1 MAIDPNL
8 FFSLSC
14 YAVNKQE
21 DIQIRLIRMI
31 RNQLPD
37 HVSMV
42 DEIADLL
49 EISNDSAYRR
59 IRGEKAL
66 SLYELQKL
74 AAKFQISL
82 DDLIGNPT
90 NSVTFTTS
98 FLEETS
104 YTFIDWLKGVLKFA
118 QDTSMVNDAEV
129 IFILNE
135 LNIYHI
141 IEVPEVCAFK
151 LFFWKKSNLDFPG
164 YRDLKFSVN
173 HLDDEVLKLSEEI
186 SKHYVKINTIEF
198 TTEESLNSI
207 LKQVVYYSEAG
218 YFQSREDALLLC
230 DKMHELVDHQQ
241 NQAALGFKFSRGKHP
256 VGEEGNFQL
265 FHNDLILVDNTI
277 LMKAGDSRA
286 TYLTNNAIN
295 LMVSNDREY
304 YNYNYAWGRNLL
316 SKSVPIS
323 GTAEKERNR
332 FFRALHQKI
341 DAVRAKL

>member
-1 MAIDPNL
+1 MEN
-8 FFSLSC
+8 
-14 YAVNKQE
+14 QE

-31 RNQLPD
+31 RDQLPD

-59 IRGEKAL
+59 IRGEKPL
-66 SLYELQKL
+66 SLHELQKL
-74 AAKFQISL
+74 AGKFQISL
-82 DDLIGNPT
+82 DDMIGNPS
-90 NSVTFTTS
+90 NSVTFRTN
-98 FLEETS
+98 FLEEGS
-104 YTFIDWLKGVLKFA
+104 YSFVDWLKGVLQFTLGA
-118 QDTSMVNDAEV
+118 STVADAEV

-135 LNIYHI
+135 LSIFHI

-164 YRDLKFSVN
+164 YRDLKFSID

-186 SKHYVKINTIEF
+186 TKHYVGINTIEF
-198 TTEESLNSI
+198 TTEESLNSY

-218 YFQSREDALLLC
+218 YFNSREDAIVLC
-230 DKMHELVDHQQ
+230 DKLHELVDHQQ
-241 NQAALGFKFSRGKHP
+241 KQAVLGFKFPHGKAP

-265 FHNDLILVDNTI
+265 YHNDLILVDNTI
-277 LMKAGDSRA
+277 LVKTGNGSA
-286 TYLTNNAIN
+286 TYLTSNAIN
-295 LMVSNDREY
+295 LMVSYDKAFFE
-304 YNYNYAWGRNLL
+304 YNYAWGRNLL

-332 FFRALHQKI
+332 FFRILHEKI
-341 DAVRAKL
+341 DAVKMKL